1 MRTFIFTLFA
11 VFALP
16 VYAAASA
23 PGSYYV
29 TASHVN
35 VRLSPSA
42 AGKQTNR
49 LERGSRVDVL
59 EVRSGWARISKYYD
73 GRAEGMNGQV
83 ARWVSA
89 RYLSKSRPEQET
101 ASAAS
106 GPLAA
111 AISQSDD
118 YAKHKA
124 QFLAASQKLIDQR
137 KCTLGDFK
145 EMGGWMHST
154 SSGSKPVYFTYCG
167 GMRKQNRIYLN
178 AATGKT
184 YK

>member
-1 MRTFIFTLFA
+1 MRTFIFTLLA
-11 VFALP
+11 LFALS
-16 VYAAASA
+16 AFATATA

-29 TASHVN
+29 TADHLN
-35 VRLSPSA
+35 VRLAPSA
-42 AGKQTNR
+42 QGKLTNK
-49 LERGSRVDVL
+49 LAHGSRVDVQ
-59 EVRSGWARISKYYD
+59 EVRSGWARISKFYSGYS
-73 GRAEGMNGQV
+73 EGVNGKV

-89 RYLSKSRPEQET
+89 RYLSKNKPQQET
-101 ASAAS
+101 ANAAS

-111 AISQSDD
+111 ALSHSDD

-124 QFLAASQKLIDQR
+124 QFLAASRKLINQR
-137 KCTLGDFK
+137 KCSLGDFK
-145 EMGGWMHST
+145 EMGGWMHS
-154 SSGSKPVYFTYCG
+154 SSAGSKPVYFTYCG